1 MIRIWTKKYP
11 IIHRKKN
18 KMIKFEFVWESV
30 EELNKDKNK
39 FFPSIPDMEQEEFT
53 ALAGRYWGSEIRYTN
68 MMQFKFAFFS
78 ILVDAL
84 PRLRAKLRI
93 NERLRNLSVEE
104 AMEGMEIITNVAT
117 NPDTSYPEPDEIYE
131 PLEYV
136 SSQSAQKEKQ
146 GIARGLFNWKH
157 MVGGQSYNEFL
168 DSFKKL
174 FRVILSERSLEV
186 IENEKH
192 SI

>member
-1 MIRIWTKKYP
+1 
-11 IIHRKKN
+11 
-18 KMIKFEFVWESV
+18 MIKFEFVWESV
-30 EELNKDKNK
+30 EELNKDKDK
-39 FFPSIPDMEQEEFT
+39 FFPSIPNMEQEEFT